1 MSSTEKDLDP
11 TLDSPESENPL
22 VPSCAVCDK
31 SDLPLKKCSQCSSVF
46 YCSVDCQK
54 ADWKSHK
61 SNCVNAEDYI
71 KKQMEEKTL
80 CYDDFETIKKLGDG
94 NFTQVF
100 QVIHKKFPKGQH
112 YALKIC
118 EIQKVTNM
126 RRENDIL
133 LEKHSLNKIK
143 ENYEKEMPTVR
154 ILATFKDPL
163 NLYFLTEI
171 FKSKLEIWEHCR
183 SFGLL

>member
-11 TLDSPESENPL
+11 TLDNPESEKPL

-31 SDLPLKKCSQCSSVF
+31 SDSPLKKCSQCSSVF

-61 SNCVNAEDYI
+61 SNCINAEVYI

-100 QVIHKKFPKGQH
+100 
-112 YALKIC
+112 
-118 EIQKVTNM
+118 
-126 RRENDIL
+126 
-133 LEKHSLNKIK
+133 
-143 ENYEKEMPTVR
+143 
-154 ILATFKDPL
+154 
-163 NLYFLTEI
+163 
-171 FKSKLEIWEHCR
+171 
-183 SFGLL
+183 